1 MRTKLFKG
9 IIVVAVL
16 MINSVAVF
24 SETVESNYS
33 NSNPLPM
40 DKGAFA
46 SNFTVSGTKSEIK
59 IVGEVGQSA
68 TTKIFSSQG
77 KLVGEYKLANQN
89 VNTIKL
95 AQLSTG
101 FYIIEIQTETGTTVQ
116 KFFI

>member
-9 IIVVAVL
+9 IIIVAAL
-16 MINSVAVF
+16 LINSVALF
-24 SETVESNYS
+24 SETVESNS
-33 NSNPLPM
+33 SSNPLPM

-46 SNFTVSGTKSEIK
+46 SNYSISGNKSEIK
-59 IVGEVGQSA
+59 IVGEVGKSA

-77 KLVGEYKLANQN
+77 KLVGEFQLANQN
-89 VNTIKL
+89 ENTIKL

-101 FYIIEIQTETGTTVQ
+101 FYIIEIQTETGTTIQ